1 MNKTVKNS
9 KPDSGNI
16 SESDILKP
24 LVFLVKKEIIFGFL
38 FVLVGLMLLFRK
50 LLDINLDVAGIIS
63 AAFFAAGVWFHLK
76 FFQNKAFF
84 KFFLLG
90 QIFLLLALTLSE
102 HLVPIGVEKIF
113 VLFILFQIAAVS
125 ALAYTIRND
134 IPWLIALCVLTIIL
148 IVIYLLSP
156 EAPLRIQGSAA
167 IWSIAYAFFYVSFVK
182 PAKSR
187 IFLFLSGLFFL
198 IGLANTSSQSE
209 NFLSVLFLW
218 FLGFAFLV
226 YYIQN
231 TKLWWPLIPSFV
243 LMMSGFNVFNDSVI
257 RFFPEKW
264 MGFFWTTGFAAMF
277 LLIWIITK
285 NKKPQKWSLWISA
298 IFAFSSIVIMIT
310 DIIRLEGEI
319 AVPAMLIIVGI
330 WLIYSKTFRQSKIFK
345 KT

>member
-9 KPDSGNI
+9 KPDKGNTN
-16 SESDILKP
+16 ESDILKP
-24 LVFLVKKEIIFGFL
+24 LIFLIKKEIIFGFL
-38 FVLVGLMLLFRK
+38 FILAGLMLLFQK
-50 LLDINLDVAGIIS
+50 LLDINLDVVGIIS
-63 AAFFAAGVWFHLK
+63 AVFFVMGVWFHLK
-76 FFQNKAFF
+76 FFQNKEFF

-134 IPWLIALCVLTIIL
+134 IPWLIVLCLLPIIL

-167 IWSIAYAFFYVSFVK
+167 IWSIAYAFFYISFVK

-198 IGLANTSSQSE
+198 IGFANTSSQSE

-231 TKLWWPLIPSFV
+231 TKIWWPLIPSYIF
-243 LMMSGFNVFNDSVI
+243 MWSGFNVLNDSVI
-257 RFFPEKW
+257 RFFPENW
-264 MGFFWTTGFAAMF
+264 MAFFWTAGFAAMF
-277 LLIWIITK
+277 LLIWILTK
-285 NKKPQKWSLWISA
+285 NKKPQKWSLWISV
-298 IFAFSSIVIMIT
+298 IFAFISVIILIT
-310 DIIRLEGEI
+310 DILKLEGEI
-319 AVPAMLIIVGI
+319 VIPSILIIIGI
-330 WLIYSKTFRQSKIFK
+330 WLIYSKALKQTRVSRKS
-345 KT
+345 

>member
-1 MNKTVKNS
+1 MNKTVKKS
-9 KPDSGNI
+9 KPDNGNI

-24 LVFLVKKEIIFGFL
+24 LIFIVKKEIIFGFL
-38 FVLVGLMLLFRK
+38 FVLIGVTLLFRK

-102 HLVPIGVEKIF
+102 HLVPIGIEKIF

-134 IPWLIALCVLTIIL
+134 IPLLIVLCLLPIVM
-148 IVIYLLSP
+148 IVIYLMSP
-156 EAPLRIQGSAA
+156 EAPLQIQGSAA
-167 IWSIAYAFFYVSFVK
+167 IWSIAYAFFYISFAK

-209 NFLSVLFLW
+209 SFLSVLFLW

-243 LMMSGFNVFNDSVI
+243 LMMSGFDVFNSSVL
-257 RFFPEKW
+257 RFFPKKW
-264 MGFFWTTGFAAMF
+264 MAFFWTAGFAAVF
-277 LLIWIITK
+277 LLIWILTK
-285 NKKPQKWSLWISA
+285 NKKPQKWSLWVSAMFAISG
-298 IFAFSSIVIMIT
+298 IIIMVT

-319 AVPAMLIIVGI
+319 AVPAILIIIGI